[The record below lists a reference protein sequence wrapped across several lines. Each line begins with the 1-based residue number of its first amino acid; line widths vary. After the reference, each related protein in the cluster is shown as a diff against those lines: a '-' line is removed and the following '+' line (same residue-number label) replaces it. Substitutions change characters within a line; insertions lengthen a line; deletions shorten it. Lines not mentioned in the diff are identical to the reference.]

1 MLRPSIA
8 PIPPGALDL
17 TGEAVRKRRA
27 LQRAAMEHLAAAGFA
42 ELIPPTF
49 EYEEVFRRAASRDI
63 GPELIRFLDLDGR
76 SLALRYD
83 FTSSVARVAATTF
96 ADATPPFRFCYSGK
110 VFRQGQDRDS
120 GGRGRPRELLQAG
133 GEILGLDGLPAD
145 LEVIRLVLALLDA
158 LGLGGGARINMGHA
172 AVLAPILDTLD
183 AEARDLAR
191 RVIGRRDARALDQ
204 LLADRPTAAALADLP
219 FVIGRRDALQDAA
232 RGAPAAAAGGIEH
245 LLALDDALTAGERA
259 QMVYDLG
266 EVRGLDYYTGMH
278 FEVFVAG
285 AGRAV
290 GTGGRYDDLMGR
302 FGSPM
307 PAVGFALDLG
317 ALAGVVP

>member
-1 MLRPSIA
+1 MLRTSIA

-27 LQRAAMEHLAAAGFA
+27 LQRAAMAHLAEAGFA

-49 EYEEVFRRAASRDI
+49 EYEEVFRRAAGRDI
-63 GPELIRFLDLDGR
+63 GPALIRFLDLDGR

-96 ADATPPFRFCYSGK
+96 SDATPPFRFCYSGK
-110 VFRQGQDRDS
+110 VFRQGLEAGG
-120 GGRGRPRELLQAG
+120 GGRGRPRELLQVG
-133 GEILGLDGLPAD
+133 GEILGLDGLETD
-145 LEVIRLVLALLDA
+145 LEVIRLVLTLLAA
-158 LGLGGGARINMGHA
+158 LGLGGARINLGHA

-191 RVIGRRDARALDQ
+191 RAIGRRDARALHG
-204 LLADRPTAAALADLP
+204 LLEGSPAATELADLP
-219 FVIGRRDALQDAA
+219 FVIGRRGALQDAA
-232 RGAPAAAAGGIEH
+232 RRAPVAAGGGIAH
-245 LLALDDALTAGERA
+245 LLALDEALTPGERA
-259 QMVYDLG
+259 QVVYDLG

-278 FEVFVAG
+278 FEVFVEG
-285 AGRAV
+285 AGRAI

-302 FGSPM
+302 FGTPM

-317 ALAGVVP
+317 ALAGVIP

>member
-27 LQRAAMEHLAAAGFA
+27 LQRGAMEHLATAGFA

-49 EYEEVFRRAASRDI
+49 EYEEVFRRAAGRDI
-63 GPELIRFLDLDGR
+63 GPSLIRFLDLDGR

-96 ADATPPFRFCYSGK
+96 SDATPPFRFCYSGK
-110 VFRQGQDRDS
+110 VFRQGQDAGS

-133 GEILGLDGLPAD
+133 GEILGLEGLASD
-145 LEVIRLVLALLDA
+145 LEVIRLVLTLLAA
-158 LGLGGGARINMGHA
+158 LGLTGVRINLGHA

-191 RVIGRRDARALDQ
+191 RAIGRRDARALTD
-204 LLADRPTAAALADLP
+204 LLAEGPAATALADLP
-219 FVIGRRDALQDAA
+219 FVIGRRDALQHAALTAPPAAA
-232 RGAPAAAAGGIEH
+232 RGIAH
-245 LLALDDALTAGERA
+245 LVALDEALTPPERA
-259 QMVYDLG
+259 QVVYDLG

-278 FEVFVAG
+278 FEVFVEG

-302 FGSPM
+302 FGTPM

-317 ALAGVVP
+317 ALAGVIP